1 MTLKAIKPPRKKRC
15 KACKGKF
22 TPVRQMQCVCN
33 NWQCA
38 ADHANNLRIKRE
50 ASEAKRVRKETKQ
63 KIEAAKPLSWWLKIV
78 ERYCNR
84 VVKLRD
90 FDQPCISCGTFK
102 PTIKYDAGHYR
113 TVKAAPHLRFNLDN
127 IHKQCSNNC
136 NVHLSGNTFH
146 YRPRLIKKIGIERF
160 EAIENNNEIHRYT
173 IDECK
178 ELIVKF
184 KAMIKELEQ
193 QQKAAA

>member
-1 MTLKAIKPPRKKRC
+1 LIANTKTYKPKPC
-15 KACKGKF
+15 KACREMF
-22 TPVRQMQCVCN
+22 TPIKPMQSVCD
-33 NWQCA
+33 WKCA
-38 ADHANNLRIKRE
+38 AVHAENLRIKRE

-63 KIEAAKPLSWWLKIV
+63 KIEAAKPLSWWLKTV

-84 VVKLRD
+84 YVKLRD
-90 FDQPCISCGTFK
+90 IDQPCISCGTLK

-136 NVHLSGNTFH
+136 NVHLSGNTFN
-146 YRPRLIKKIGIERF
+146 YRPRLIKRIGIERF

-178 ELIVKF
+178 ELIAKF
-184 KAMIKELEQ
+184 KTMIKELEKQ
-193 QQKAAA
+193 QEKAAA

>member
-1 MTLKAIKPPRKKRC
+1 MINPAKPIKPKTC

-22 TPVRQMQCVCN
+22 TPVRQMQAVCDLK
-33 NWQCA
+33 CA
-38 ADHANNLRIKRE
+38 ALHAENLRVKRE

-63 KIEAAKPLSWWLKIV
+63 KLESIRTLKEWLKIV

-90 FDQPCISCGTFK
+90 FYQPCISCGTTN
-102 PTIKYDAGHYR
+102 PYIKYDAGHYR
-113 TVKAAPHLRFNLDN
+113 TVKAAPQLRFNLDN

-160 EAIENNNEIHRYT
+160 EAVENNNAIHRYT

-184 KAMIKELEQ
+184 KTMIKELEQ